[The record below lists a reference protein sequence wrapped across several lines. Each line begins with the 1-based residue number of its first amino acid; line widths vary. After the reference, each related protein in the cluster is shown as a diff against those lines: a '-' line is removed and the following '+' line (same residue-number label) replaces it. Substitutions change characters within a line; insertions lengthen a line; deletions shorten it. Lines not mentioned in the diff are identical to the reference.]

1 MKAKTTFCAHSDA
14 PYEGPNN
21 FPRPFSS
28 IPAEGP
34 NNFPRPFGRLDG
46 DHRLDLLLLPFLL
59 SREEKEVGVRGR
71 SSRESPNELPAPT
84 KCTYEGP
91 NNFLR
96 PFGRLDGNH
105 RMNPLVI
112 HLYSSIRET
121 KCGVYSRTLRL
132 RFSKLLSPIQR
143 TK

>member
-1 MKAKTTFCAHSDA
+1 MKAQTTLRAHSVNLKAIIAFIFFCFLFFYQEKKRKSGRVGEA
-14 PYEGPNN
+14 PAKAPTNLLRQPNAPHEGPNN
-21 FPRPFSS
+21 P
-28 IPAEGP
+28 
-34 NNFPRPFGRLDG
+34 L
-46 DHRLDLLLLPFLL
+46 H
-59 SREEKEVGVRGR
+59 
-71 SSRESPNELPAPT
+71 
-84 KCTYEGP
+84 
-91 NNFLR
+91 

>member
-1 MKAKTTFCAHSDA
+1 MKVETTPYAYSDE

-21 FPRPFSS
+21 FP
-28 IPAEGP
+28 
-34 NNFPRPFGRLDG
+34 
-46 DHRLDLLLLPFLL
+46 
-59 SREEKEVGVRGR
+59 
-71 SSRESPNELPAPT
+71 
-84 KCTYEGP
+84 
-91 NNFLR
+91 R

-112 HLYSSIRET
+112 HLHSSIRET

>member
-1 MKAKTTFCAHSDA
+1 MKVETTPYAYSDE

-21 FPRPFSS
+21 FP
-28 IPAEGP
+28 
-34 NNFPRPFGRLDG
+34 
-46 DHRLDLLLLPFLL
+46 
-59 SREEKEVGVRGR
+59 
-71 SSRESPNELPAPT
+71 
-84 KCTYEGP
+84 
-91 NNFLR
+91 R

-112 HLYSSIRET
+112 HLHSSIRET

-132 RFSKLLSPIQR
+132 GFSKLLSTIQR